1 MIEMLTR
8 ILIDTHTTAKQMNLT
23 EAGTT
28 ELLDVCQNIEKEREK
43 EITFIDV
50 FNNTQY

>member
-43 EITFIDV
+43 RLLS
-50 FNNTQY
+50 